1 MTCRRKADIPVLT
14 SELLLDVLKWIQ
26 LDLFMFFYWKWVE
39 KQFDHRCL
47 DYPTHLNKT
56 LSIVNWTAVNCFL
69 IYRHLLS
76 CLIYKWDKALWNAPL
91 WNTAFKKLE
100 VIWFVFLQILKAA
113 FRKRC
118 RKIFENSFREFRIK
132 YFTEWSAF

>member
-1 MTCRRKADIPVLT
+1 MHYDLQKENRHTGFDIWTAFRHFKMDSTGFIYVF
-14 SELLLDVLKWIQ
+14 LLK
-26 LDLFMFFYWKWVE
+26 MGE

-47 DYPTHLNKT
+47 NYPTHLNKT
-56 LSIVNWTAVNCFL
+56 SSIVNWTAVNCFL

-100 VIWFVFLQILKAA
+100 VIWFALLQILKAV
-113 FRKRC
+113 FRKLF
-118 RKIFENSFREFRIK
+118 RKIFENSFRGFRI
-132 YFTEWSAF
+132 

>member
-14 SELLLDVLKWIQ
+14 FELLLDILKWIQ
-26 LDLFMFFYWKWVE
+26 LDLFMFFYRKWVE

-100 VIWFVFLQILKAA
+100 AIWSFKRNISLQVFYKGCISQILLSPFLNTLLQIFLGQ
-113 FRKRC
+113 
-118 RKIFENSFREFRIK
+118 S
-132 YFTEWSAF
+132 